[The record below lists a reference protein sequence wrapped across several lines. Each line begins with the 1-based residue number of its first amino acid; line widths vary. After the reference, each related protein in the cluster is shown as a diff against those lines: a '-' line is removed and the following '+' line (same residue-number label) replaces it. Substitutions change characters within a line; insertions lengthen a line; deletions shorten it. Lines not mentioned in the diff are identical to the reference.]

1 MLYNILIMLCVK
13 QFNGVEFFTCVSVQK
28 IQELETFGISG
39 ILIIEAQPSTGREL
53 ANPQMAR
60 NLTLH

>member
-1 MLYNILIMLCVK
+1 MLYNTLIMLCVK
-13 QFNGVEFFTCVSVQK
+13 QFSGVEFFICVSVQK

-39 ILIIEAQPSTGREL
+39 ILIIEAQPSTEREL
-53 ANPQMAR
+53 GNPQMAG

>member
-13 QFNGVEFFTCVSVQK
+13 QFSGVEFFICVSVQK
-28 IQELETFGISG
+28 ELETFGISG
-39 ILIIEAQPSTGREL
+39 ILIIEAQTSTEREL
-53 ANPQMAR
+53 GNPQMAG